1 MARGLCDSMVV
12 SVGGVVA
19 VRRRGQL
26 ERSHEVNREWGCRQD
41 YQGLFYHHRRQDKY
55 LTFRIRNSNK
65 RISIVLAGELCVVK
79 DEYLQVKEVVDRHW
93 ARCQTEHRVGLV
105 PMSHVTS
112 VDGIPKLEE
121 GQALYLAVS
130 DFIPDHQGDIRLKRG
145 KGTVF

>member
-1 MARGLCDSMVV
+1 MSSGLSETFSPPQKARQV
-12 SVGGVVA
+12 SIFVLGTP
-19 VRRRGQL
+19 
-26 ERSHEVNREWGCRQD
+26 
-41 YQGLFYHHRRQDKY
+41 YY
-55 LTFRIRNSNK
+55 K
-65 RISIVLAGELCVVK
+65 RIWFSGELCVVK

-130 DFIPDHQGDIRLKRG
+130 DFHPDHQGDIRLKRG
-145 KGTVF
+145 KVS